1 MSSRH
6 ECTSY
11 QFRGLTFLE
20 FTVAV
25 LNFEAEKVAK
35 VNAEA
40 QRKALLF
47 RDGRLDRSRAPP
59 FYKDPGVS
67 PGDFNV
73 VLSDDALRRLGQLVA
88 EVRSR
93 KISATADPAGKK
105 GSFIVK
111 RLDHSCDSSRVQLG
125 ECKRGATPS
134 MAECFRVKC
143 GYPAVSTFP
152 CLCAVAAAIQV
163 FPSCAECPDHAR
175 ERELERCHLHSAN

>member
-1 MSSRH
+1 M
-6 ECTSY
+6 
-11 QFRGLTFLE
+11 
-20 FTVAV
+20 AV

-88 EVRSR
+88 EVKSR
-93 KISATADPAGKK
+93 KISATADPTGKK
-105 GSFIVK
+105 DSYIVK
-111 RLDHSCDSSRVQLG
+111 RLDRSCDSSRVQLG
-125 ECKRGATPS
+125 ECKSGATPS
-134 MAECFRVKC
+134 MAECLRVKC
-143 GYPAVSTFP
+143 GYPAVNTFP

-163 FPSCAECPDHAR
+163 LLSCSEGTYDAR
-175 ERELERCHLHSAN
+175 ENRRCHLHSAN